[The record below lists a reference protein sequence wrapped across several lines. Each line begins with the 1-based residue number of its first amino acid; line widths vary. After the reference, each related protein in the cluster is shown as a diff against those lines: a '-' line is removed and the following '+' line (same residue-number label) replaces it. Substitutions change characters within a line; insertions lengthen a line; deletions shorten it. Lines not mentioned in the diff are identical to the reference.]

1 MMLAPPSG
9 VGGSL
14 ARRLSH
20 LGRKPSSSQSNSDS
34 TLKSDLPQYR
44 NGNDSLLRRGSR
56 TESVSSIETTSSNGF
71 GPQNGTGNH
80 APESTLEDVPEAEIS
95 DAATEKGHSP
105 GGSSRKAKGK
115 GRAVEGEGLDDS
127 WNSPTDG
134 NTSPARR
141 KNDPFRDPG
150 SNSSSKRNS
159 NGGDIYSNSNSY
171 HTPIKPT
178 ATRPIV
184 TVGRAPSIA
193 SRQRSSNNP
202 SIVQTDHDAD
212 SNPFYSNEDSN
223 APKAASSGK
232 GVSGGNKRKNKII
245 LEGDENEES
254 KAEAAD
260 LELSKTRSGSSTIT
274 SGSTSS
280 QPRPIASMAPPRK
293 STSSSRFN
301 ELDISDV
308 ENESGELDNYNDGP
322 SADKWRREERKR
334 RERRREEEEQNESE
348 RERERMNRTWWTD
361 WLCGCGPR
369 DDDEEQGEFVK

>member
-212 SNPFYSNEDSN
+212 SILSTLTKT
-223 APKAASSGK
+223 AMLPKLPPLEKESQVETK
-232 GVSGGNKRKNKII
+232 G
-245 LEGDENEES
+245 
-254 KAEAAD
+254 
-260 LELSKTRSGSSTIT
+260 KTRSFWKETKTKNPKLKLLTWNCRRLEVGAALSPADLLPLNQDRSPQWHHQGRVLQVL
-274 SGSTSS
+274 GSTS
-280 QPRPIASMAPPRK
+280 
-293 STSSSRFN
+293 
-301 ELDISDV
+301 
-308 ENESGELDNYNDGP
+308 
-322 SADKWRREERKR
+322 
-334 RERRREEEEQNESE
+334 
-348 RERERMNRTWWTD
+348 
-361 WLCGCGPR
+361 
-369 DDDEEQGEFVK
+369 